1 MGIEYSAVRMPLQ
14 NSHYIPLVTAILF
27 PVTFITTYGIAVSLG
42 HADSFRP
49 YISDTGTIPPESCI
63 FGQFLNIEAFL
74 LSLTSYIRYKQVADF
89 YVAHE
94 KQVLLKRL
102 NTVALVMG
110 LLGSLGVSIVGNFQ
124 ETSVVVAHFI
134 GASLAFGLGTIYLWI
149 QVHISCYLKP
159 NGWPKLLLMTRIV
172 LAMVN
177 TSCLILTIT
186 ATMVTTLQESQP
198 SEDETSYYQHWEKGS
213 AGWTTHLVATLSEWV
228 MAAAFDIFIL
238 TLARDLQGIVMES
251 HCQHE
256 TGSNKDGTIRL
267 D

>member
-42 HADSFRP
+42 HADSFWP

-63 FGQFLNIEAFL
+63 FGQFLNIGAFL
-74 LSLTSYIRYKQVADF
+74 LSLTFYIRYKQVADF

-94 KQVLLKRL
+94 KQKLLKSL
-102 NTVALVMG
+102 NTLSLVLG

-134 GASLAFGLGTIYLWI
+134 GASLCFGLGTIYLWI
-149 QVHISCYLKP
+149 QVYISCYLKP
-159 NGWPKLLLMTRIV
+159 NGWPRLLLCTRIV
-172 LAMVN
+172 LSMVN
-177 TSCLILTIT
+177 TSCLLIT
-186 ATMVTTLQESQP
+186 VITSMVATMQSKNQGDGD
-198 SEDETSYYQHWEKGS
+198 SSYFQHWGQGS
-213 AGWTTHLVATLSEWV
+213 AGWTSHLVSTVSEWV

-238 TLARDLQGIVMES
+238 TLVRDLQGLVMET
-251 HCQHE
+251 HCH
-256 TGSNKDGTIRL
+256 KK
-267 D
+267 